1 MNLLRK
7 SANWRD
13 MTERIL
19 REASPHRDLPVL
31 EGAMRL
37 QEELGLDS
45 VRAFAVMVQLN
56 QELGIPLDI
65 LAEAARD
72 LSTVEDVLNLV
83 ATVRAR
89 GPVPS

>member
-1 MNLLRK
+1 
-7 SANWRD
+7 
-13 MTERIL
+13 
-19 REASPHRDLPVL
+19 
-31 EGAMRL
+31 MRL

-56 QELGIPLDI
+56 QELGIPLDS

-72 LSTVEDVLNLV
+72 LRSVEDVLNLV